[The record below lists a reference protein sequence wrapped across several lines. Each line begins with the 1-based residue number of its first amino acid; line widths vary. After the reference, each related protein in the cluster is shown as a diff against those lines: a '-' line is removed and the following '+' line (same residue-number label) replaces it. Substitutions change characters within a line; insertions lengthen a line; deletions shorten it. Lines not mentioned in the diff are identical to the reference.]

1 MTKEEQPLVLRTL
14 KELSDIIYEFVDKI
28 MENRPCSSSDMVFLS
43 GLQALA
49 DYIEL
54 KSTSR

>member
-1 MTKEEQPLVLRTL
+1 MTEEEKSLVL
-14 KELSDIIYEFVDKI
+14 KELSDIIYDFVEEI
-28 MENRPCSSSDMVFLS
+28 MENRPYSSSDMVFLS

-49 DYIEL
+49 GYIEL